1 METLS
6 YNSPAMLWGMALA
19 AIPILIH
26 LLFRRRFR
34 RIDWAPMHYLKIS
47 IQRNRRRV
55 RLEQLLLLLLR
66 TALVL
71 LLFYLVARPVMHA
84 QGLGAWLGGRSRSS
98 QLVVLDDSLSMGYRD
113 GGRSAWEHAQEL
125 AGKVLETI
133 GPKDRFTLVLAS
145 QPKTPLVREV
155 ELTNPEEMAQLIA
168 KLRPAET
175 FTAWAPVFEAVDEL
189 LDSGSYPIR
198 ELTVITDLRRPGWE
212 DSLAPLGGRW
222 ASQQLQMRIFNVGS
236 EHAGDVALEDLK
248 QTDRLAL
255 VGQSVQ
261 FEATVRNATD
271 RELGEIDAN
280 FSIDGKPSVVRLPA
294 IAPGETARVPLA
306 AAFQEPGL
314 HHVEFELPADELP
327 ADNRRW
333 AVCHVREQVHML
345 LVDGEPSSEPLAGEV
360 DFLGLALALG
370 VGEGDAFRVQIVTDA
385 EWATLPSTQPDL
397 IVLANVASLAP
408 EQAERLKRQVEAGA
422 GLMIFVG
429 DQIDPANYNQLLG
442 DLLPAPLDAAVDEE
456 ISGVLVEEGAPG
468 PLDALLQLNPAV
480 LERVKLRKFYQ
491 VQLGEEEGRGVR
503 VLARWNSAGATPAVL
518 ERTVGE
524 GRVLLVTTTADKNW
538 TDWPTEPSYVLAVR
552 EAAKGVVRSDSHT
565 SGLTAGE
572 TLHAEL
578 PAGQRVNAS
587 PAPTVEV
594 PEAEKPQPLRV
605 TLDDGEPDD
614 QRSGAPEASASGS
627 GAAGT
632 ESTASDKNLSQTLSY
647 ADTRRAG
654 LYKLAWQVAPA
665 ASRSELF
672 AVNPDARESRLER
685 IAPEE
690 LRGLFGGFEPE
701 VISAVSAADAPIAV
715 RGREIWRTLAMG
727 MLGLLVMESCLAT
740 WTGRQ
745 R

>member
-1 METLS
+1 
-6 YNSPAMLWGMALA
+6 
-19 AIPILIH
+19 
-26 LLFRRRFR
+26 
-34 RIDWAPMHYLKIS
+34 
-47 IQRNRRRV
+47 
-55 RLEQLLLLLLR
+55 
-66 TALVL
+66 
-71 LLFYLVARPVMHA
+71 
-84 QGLGAWLGGRSRSS
+84 
-98 QLVVLDDSLSMGYRD
+98 
-113 GGRSAWEHAQEL
+113 
-125 AGKVLETI
+125 
-133 GPKDRFTLVLAS
+133 
-145 QPKTPLVREV
+145 
-155 ELTNPEEMAQLIA
+155 
-168 KLRPAET
+168 
-175 FTAWAPVFEAVDEL
+175 
-189 LDSGSYPIR
+189 
-198 ELTVITDLRRPGWE
+198 
-212 DSLAPLGGRW
+212 
-222 ASQQLQMRIFNVGS
+222 MRIFNVGS
-236 EHAGDVALEDLK
+236 EHASDVALEDLK

-255 VGQSVQ
+255 VGQPVQ

-327 ADNRRW
+327 GDNRRW

-345 LVDGEPSSEPLAGEV
+345 LVDGEPSNEPLAGEV

-408 EQAERLKRQVEAGA
+408 DQAERLKRHVEAGT

-429 DQIDPANYNQLLG
+429 DQIDAANYNQLLG

-480 LERVKLRKFYQ
+480 LERVKLRRFYQ

-503 VLARWNSAGATPAVL
+503 VLARWNSAGAAPAVL
-518 ERTVGE
+518 ERTVDE

-538 TDWPTEPSYVLAVR
+538 TDWPTEPSYVLAMR
-552 EAAKGVVRSDSHT
+552 EAAKGIVRSDSQA

-572 TLHAEL
+572 TLRVEL
-578 PAGQRVNAS
+578 PAGQRASAS

-605 TLDDGEPDD
+605 TLDNPGNESGNDTGDNPGE
-614 QRSGAPEASASGS
+614 PEASASGS
-627 GAAGT
+627 RTIAT
-632 ESTASDKNLSQTLSY
+632 ETTASDKNLSQTLSY

-665 ASRSELF
+665 ASHGELF